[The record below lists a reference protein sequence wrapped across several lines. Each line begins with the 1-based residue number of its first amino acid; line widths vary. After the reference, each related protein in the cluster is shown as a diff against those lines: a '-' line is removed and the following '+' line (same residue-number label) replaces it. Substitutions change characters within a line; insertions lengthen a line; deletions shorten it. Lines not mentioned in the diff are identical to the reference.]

1 MGRAARQDIEGAWHH
16 VMNRGVDRGRIFF
29 TRGDGVAFEGLL
41 ADGSKMLGV
50 EVHAYCL
57 MPNHY
62 HATWQPTL
70 PNFSEAV
77 RELNGNY
84 GQWWNRKHG
93 RVGHVFQ
100 GRFKD
105 QIVDRDTYLLT
116 LSRYVVM
123 NPVRGGLVK
132 VPDDWMWSSYR
143 ATVGLCSTPSF
154 LAVDATL
161 SLFGEG
167 EESLLRARFIDAVN
181 RQWDPAA
188 DDRIRSKQR
197 ILGTKAFKDL
207 ILGRQLVAPGAAC
220 VADAPVLEP
229 LRQTDVDEAKIIV

>member
-1 MGRAARQDIEGAWHH
+1 MPRYRRNQTPNLIRH
-16 VMNRGVDRGRIFF
+16 VMSRGNGRMCIFLDD
-29 TRGDGVAFEGLL
+29 GDYRQFVNLL
-41 ADGSKMLGV
+41 SDVV
-50 EVHAYCL
+50 EHFGIRCWNYCL